1 MLRVGPSSLLLGS
14 CVSGQRW
21 SISVCQALSKCWKT
35 VVREKDIPA
44 VIIVIIELFEH
55 ANVKAFNIPVMSNS

>member
-21 SISVCQALSKCWKT
+21 SISACQALSKYWKT

-44 VIIVIIELFEH
+44 VIIVIIELFKH
-55 ANVKAFNIPVMSNS
+55 SNVKAFNIPVMSNS

>member
-44 VIIVIIELFEH
+44 VIIELFEH